1 MIKGQKVRFIE
12 PGVCGILYGN
22 LTRGKVYRVTA
33 GAGDALKSVQGGVG
47 GGAGFEV
54 RDDNG
59 DYIYSRGLLGSL
71 WGDWEIAP

>member
-1 MIKGQKVRFIE
+1 MIKGQKVQYIE
-12 PGVCGILYGN
+12 TGFGCALHGN
-22 LTRGKVYRVTA
+22 LTVGKVYRVTA
-33 GAGDALKSVQGGVG
+33 GAGDALKSVQGEVG

-71 WGDWEIAP
+71 WGDWEIVS